1 MLSVDSKFLQ
11 RSYASYSFPDFSDPG
26 VKQKKALLYVMDKE
40 VTKGGQFKSGRGK
53 KEIKG
58 TTELSITS
66 PPLYTGC
73 QRRSNHQVAAD
84 EQMNQREPIAFRFR
98 NLCTN
103 PSLQVKTMGI
113 VKVVNGRSKQKPL
126 CAQLPPPQRTLRDA
140 TLEGWVANRREYH
153 CATAP

>member
-11 RSYASYSFPDFSDPG
+11 RSYASYSFPFFSDPG

-40 VTKGGQFKSGRGK
+40 VTKGDNLSLEGGK

-73 QRRSNHQVAAD
+73 QRRSNH
-84 EQMNQREPIAFRFR
+84 
-98 NLCTN
+98 
-103 PSLQVKTMGI
+103 
-113 VKVVNGRSKQKPL
+113 
-126 CAQLPPPQRTLRDA
+126 
-140 TLEGWVANRREYH
+140 
-153 CATAP
+153 

>member
-73 QRRSNHQVAAD
+73 QRRSNH
-84 EQMNQREPIAFRFR
+84 
-98 NLCTN
+98 
-103 PSLQVKTMGI
+103 
-113 VKVVNGRSKQKPL
+113 
-126 CAQLPPPQRTLRDA
+126 
-140 TLEGWVANRREYH
+140 
-153 CATAP
+153 